1 MDTRYK
7 SELKELKEI
16 DQEKKKLTL
25 FFDRDFH
32 MKNEECNRFMD
43 NKTRIL
49 NRLYSLE
56 EKQKEII
63 DSQKKRSD
71 DFNEI
76 KSRSWRAGIK
86 KPCTLEEFRDKKR
99 YKGLTCSLGPN
110 GRYYWLPTGN
120 IGDPFNI
127 DYLTSR
133 NTRFRDEKLPSN
145 AYLQEQMDMYDY
157 PYEPSKVI
165 QSNPQ
170 LSKALQ
176 VFQGN
181 SPSFRERI
189 MREMNEEYGKVEDDG
204 DTQHSVNHDWQ
215 NMYYNKNTL
224 SDIPEGSIGGGK
236 KKRSIKNSSRK
247 KSTLSNIPKGSIGGG
262 KKKHSRKNSSR
273 KKSKKRIKSKKRTKR
288 NSSRK

>member
-1 MDTRYK
+1 MTQSYK
-7 SELKELKEI
+7 KQLKELKEL
-16 DQEKKKLTL
+16 DREMENLRS
-25 FFDRDFH
+25 FFGGDLV
-32 MKNEECNRFMD
+32 MKNEECQRFMEQKD
-43 NKTRIL
+43 VIL
-49 NRLYSLE
+49 HNLSLLE
-56 EKQKEII
+56 ERQKEII
-63 DSQKKRSD
+63 DSQKKRSG

-133 NTRFRDEKLPSN
+133 KTRFRDEKLPSN
-145 AYLQEQMDMYDY
+145 VDLQEQMDMYDY
-157 PYEPSKVI
+157 PYEPTKVI

-170 LSKALQ
+170 LSKSLQ

-189 MREMNEEYGKVEDDG
+189 MREMNEEYGKIEDDG

-236 KKRSIKNSSRK
+236 KKRS
-247 KSTLSNIPKGSIGGG
+247 
-262 KKKHSRKNSSR
+262 RKNSSR

-288 NSSRK
+288 KRSRK

>member
-16 DQEKKKLTL
+16 DKEINDLKS
-25 FFDRDFH
+25 FFDRDFNI
-32 MKNEECNRFMD
+32 KNEECKSFMIKK
-43 NKTRIL
+43 NRIL
-49 NRLYSLE
+49 SRLNFLE

-133 NTRFRDEKLPSN
+133 KTRFRDEKLPSN
-145 AYLQEQMDMYDY
+145 VDLQEQMDMYDY

-189 MREMNEEYGKVEDDG
+189 MSEMNEEYGKVEDDG

-236 KKRSIKNSSRK
+236 KKKSRK
-247 KSTLSNIPKGSIGGG
+247 KSSQ
-262 KKKHSRKNSSR
+262 KKR
-273 KKSKKRIKSKKRTKR
+273 KKSKKSKKSKKRTKR
-288 NSSRK
+288 KVKNNS